1 MVSLR
6 NHFYTFMI
14 LHPVW
19 DVLTVYSVA
28 PSIGFSVR
36 SPHLNFFVLGVYLS
50 TVEPRFNEPAFN
62 MADASYWS
70 R

>member
-19 DVLTVYSVA
+19 DVLEKGVTADGMSESVM
-28 PSIGFSVR
+28 GQ
-36 SPHLNFFVLGVYLS
+36 N
-50 TVEPRFNEPAFN
+50 VEKKSGEGKR
-62 MADASYWS
+62 MKS
-70 R
+70 